1 MWVWRWIILGYYK
14 NYFLIKEGE
23 RKMTKIE
30 LLEKIAEALETEI
43 VLSEDTNII
52 DIEEWDSLSSLSMIA
67 LFDELFSYK
76 LNRSQLNDLKVIK
89 DLIDPIAY
97 QLEA

>member
-1 MWVWRWIILGYYK
+1 
-14 NYFLIKEGE
+14 
-23 RKMTKIE
+23 MTKIE

-43 VLSEDTNII
+43 VLSEDTII
-52 DIEEWDSLSSLSMIA
+52 TDIEEWDSLSSLSIIA

-76 LNRSQLNDLKVIK
+76 INRSQLNNIK
-89 DLIDPIAY
+89 TIMDLIDPVAE